1 MAWRVLVRRG
11 PDVEKVRCQTLPEA
25 LDALEQRAR
34 AAADGRRLP
43 TVDVRVRTY
52 SPGEQISARAEL
64 KGPQR
69 LRPFI
74 HAGIDVHGDGSVVA
88 WSGGVRREAIAMVG
102 GETAYAAL
110 RRAVQSTKVEP

>member
-1 MAWRVLVRRG
+1 MWRVTVRNG
-11 PDVEKVRCQTLPEA
+11 PSVEKLRCETLPEA

-34 AAADGRRLP
+34 AVADGNGLAEVDLHVRRYKP
-43 TVDVRVRTY
+43 EDQVA
-52 SPGEQISARAEL
+52 ARAEL

-69 LRPFI
+69 LRPII

-88 WSGGVRREAIAMVG
+88 WSGGVRREQITMVG

-110 RRAVQSTKVEP
+110 RRAVQSTRVEP

>member
-1 MAWRVLVRRG
+1 MWRVTVRNG
-11 PDVEKVRCQTLPEA
+11 PSVEKLRCETLPEA

-34 AAADGRRLP
+34 AVADGNGLDEIDLHVRRYKP
-43 TVDVRVRTY
+43 SDQVA
-52 SPGEQISARAEL
+52 ARAEL

-69 LRPFI
+69 LRPII

-88 WSGGVRREAIAMVG
+88 WSGGVKREQITMVG

-110 RRAVQSTKVEP
+110 RRAVQSTRVEP

>member
-1 MAWRVLVRRG
+1 
-11 PDVEKVRCQTLPEA
+11 VEKLRCRTLPEA
-25 LDALEQRAR
+25 LDALEERAR
-34 AAADGRRLP
+34 AVASGPRKQPVDLRVRRYSAADQ
-43 TVDVRVRTY
+43 V
-52 SPGEQISARAEL
+52 SARAEL

-74 HAGIDVHGDGSVVA
+74 HAGIDVHGDGSLIA

-102 GETAYAAL
+102 GETAYTAL

>member
-1 MAWRVLVRRG
+1 MWRVTVRNG
-11 PDVEKVRCQTLPEA
+11 PSVEKLRCETLPEA

-34 AAADGRRLP
+34 AVADGNGLDEIDLHVRRYKP
-43 TVDVRVRTY
+43 EDQVA
-52 SPGEQISARAEL
+52 ARAEL

-69 LRPFI
+69 LRPII

-88 WSGGVRREAIAMVG
+88 WSGGVKREQITMVG

-110 RRAVQSTKVEP
+110 RRAVQSTRVEP